1 MVFDEIIRQGAQ
13 QYFVDKGVYRNP
25 HLHGSDAFNAFER
38 GWMQSLKKDEGRLVN
53 AASPSVVSP
62 RTNVSTRINASTLA
76 EIQAERYRS
85 RKG

>member
-1 MVFDEIIRQGAQ
+1 MNLDEIIRQGAQ
-13 QYFVDKGVYRNP
+13 QYFSDKGVYRNP
-25 HLHGSDAFNAFER
+25 HSPGSDAFNAFER

-53 AASPSVVSP
+53 AATPSVVSK
-62 RTNVSTRINASTLA
+62 RLNVPTDV